1 MSDSM
6 KVVLFAM
13 GAGIAWGSG
22 QILVKFGMRTV
33 DAITGI
39 AIRLTTAWLTAM
51 VILFISRIGHWEGI
65 SFNPKGAMI
74 LALEGIVGPML
85 GMFLVLA
92 AYRAGGEVKTAILVL
107 ISLPNRNQYK
117 CAYFANRADY
127 LEHTSGFYFVPRTTK
142 SRQSNRYSDG
152 CHWCWVGSIILKSS
166 RKIKENRNKV
176 ME

>member
-1 MSDSM
+1 MSDST

-51 VILFISRIGHWEGI
+51 VILFISRIGRWEGI

-92 AYRAGGEVKTAILVL
+92 AYRAGGEVKTAAP
-107 ISLPNRNQYK
+107 ISL
-117 CAYFANRADY
+117 
-127 LEHTSGFYFVPRTTK
+127 TVPIIWSTLLAFILFHEQLNLVK
-142 SRQSNRYSDG
+142 VIG
-152 CHWCWVGSIILKSS
+152 ILMAAVGVGL
-166 RKIKENRNKV
+166 V
-176 ME
+176 ALF